1 MPALN
6 GRAYV
11 PKFALKLVCLLL
23 CFEFVSTVSAMG
35 GIPTGLPE
43 PQLQNNVDVD
53 DSDNLVTIP
62 DEGNFHDYIE
72 KYAGKNTPLLDKRSG
87 NLIVDIK
94 KVKDASD
101 SSSIQ
106 PHTTKVYSKNKKTHT
121 FKVMNLN
128 STEEVWSDWFPASE
142 CQRGTGDA
150 KNLMKVKYA
159 YHYKWSKD
167 DALDTDFKHIKS
179 LLKHVDTSNEHI
191 SKEVGYGNDFE
202 ANTKAGE
209 LFQIWLK
216 QRCLKALIQTQEC
229 TKDSSKNINCN
240 AWDNGTYVILPYK
253 GFNNFAFGVYGDN
266 NTQCDAEMDPK
277 LGKHFKKS

>member
-1 MPALN
+1 M
-6 GRAYV
+6 
-11 PKFALKLVCLLL
+11 
-23 CFEFVSTVSAMG
+23 
-35 GIPTGLPE
+35 
-43 PQLQNNVDVD
+43 
-53 DSDNLVTIP
+53 
-62 DEGNFHDYIE
+62 
-72 KYAGKNTPLLDKRSG
+72 
-87 NLIVDIK
+87 
-94 KVKDASD
+94 
-101 SSSIQ
+101 
-106 PHTTKVYSKNKKTHT
+106 
-121 FKVMNLN
+121 
-128 STEEVWSDWFPASE
+128 
-142 CQRGTGDA
+142 
-150 KNLMKVKYA
+150 
-159 YHYKWSKD
+159 
-167 DALDTDFKHIKS
+167 
-179 LLKHVDTSNEHI
+179 KHVDTSNEHI

>member
-128 STEEVWSDWFPASE
+128 STEEVWSDWFPASK
-142 CQRGTGDA
+142 CDIGLGDNDNQI
-150 KNLMKVKYA
+150 KLKYA
-159 YHYKWSKD
+159 YHYNWTKED
-167 DALDTDFKHIKS
+167 TLDADFKHIKS
-179 LLKHVDTSNEHI
+179 LLKLPI
-191 SKEVGYGNDFE
+191 SKEVGIGNTFKCGAE
-202 ANTKAGE
+202 AGQTV
-209 LFQIWLK
+209 QVWLQ
-216 QRCLKALIQTQEC
+216 QRCIKALIQTQEC
-229 TKDSSKNINCN
+229 TKESSRVIKCN
-240 AWDNGTYVILPYK
+240 DWDNGTYIMAPLK
-253 GFNNFAFGVYGDN
+253 GIGNVQFGCSGTDN
-266 NTQCDAEMDPK
+266 HTECDAKMDPK
-277 LGKHFKKS
+277 LGKKFKKS

>member
-23 CFEFVSTVSAMG
+23 CFELVSIVSAMG

-53 DSDNLVTIP
+53 DSDNIVTIP
-62 DEGNFHDYIE
+62 DEGSFHDYIE

-128 STEEVWSDWFPASE
+128 STEEVWSNWIPASE
-142 CQRGTGDA
+142 CQ
-150 KNLMKVKYA
+150 L
-159 YHYKWSKD
+159 S
-167 DALDTDFKHIKS
+167 
-179 LLKHVDTSNEHI
+179 
-191 SKEVGYGNDFE
+191 
-202 ANTKAGE
+202 
-209 LFQIWLK
+209 
-216 QRCLKALIQTQEC
+216 
-229 TKDSSKNINCN
+229 
-240 AWDNGTYVILPYK
+240 
-253 GFNNFAFGVYGDN
+253 
-266 NTQCDAEMDPK
+266 
-277 LGKHFKKS
+277 